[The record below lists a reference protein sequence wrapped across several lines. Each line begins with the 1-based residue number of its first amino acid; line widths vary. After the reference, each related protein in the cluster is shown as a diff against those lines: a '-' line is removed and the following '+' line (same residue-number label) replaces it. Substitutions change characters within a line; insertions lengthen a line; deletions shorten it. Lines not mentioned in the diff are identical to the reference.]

1 MLLSIMKIFVIES
14 FVTVGPLLLFYK
26 EVLLSI
32 FTQSS
37 FCLKAVFG
45 TQILSNFLS
54 ALLALVELSLSS
66 LAAPS

>member
-1 MLLSIMKIFVIES
+1 MKIFVIES